1 MEKYFEEWDGKKF
14 PVREVMFEVCY
25 GMETVVKVADL
36 SLRNAIVYAYDHE
49 SHVRHSEAVD
59 LDRQIYYYCDYGF
72 IESDPTDEE
81 IVDYLIKNGC

>member
-25 GMETVVKVADL
+25 GFKAVVKVASIRLLD
-36 SLRNAIVYAYDHE
+36 AIVYDCEHE
-49 SHVRHSEAVD
+49 ECD
-59 LDRQIYYYCDYGF
+59 LHLDAIALNNEIYFYCDYGF

-81 IVDYLIKNGC
+81 IVEYLIKNGC